1 MAVKNIDARIK
12 NKRDSATSWKYY
24 DPVLL
29 NGEIIVVD
37 DVSAGEV
44 RTKIGD
50 GRSKYSQLPFTDEN
64 LRNQLSSKLT
74 VPNGTQGQLLGFT
87 GTNVVGAVNVPFSRS
102 FSSTLSTYWTTTSSG
117 YVQSIYVSG
126 MADTSTPAIIPQWTA
141 NIPSNAERSSWD
153 AIVSVVASQNYLT
166 FYSKIKPTTSVSFTA
181 YY

>member
-12 NKRDSATSWKYY
+12 NKRDSAISWEYY
-24 DPVLL
+24 NPVLL
-29 NGEIIVVD
+29 NGEIIIVD
-37 DVSAGEV
+37 TSAGEV
-44 RTKIGD
+44 REKIGD

-87 GTNVVGAVNVPFSRS
+87 GTNVVGAMNVPFTRS
-102 FSSTLSTYWTTTSSG
+102 FSSTLSTYWNTTSSG
-117 YVQSIYVSG
+117 YIQTIYIPGIAS
-126 MADTSTPAIIPQWTA
+126 TSNPVIIPQWSA

-153 AIVSVVASQNYLT
+153 AIVSVATSQNYLT
-166 FYSKIKPTTSVSFTA
+166 FYSKIKPTTSVSFIA